1 MKAGFFVLGIPNG
14 MTYSFDMNIESLKKR
29 TDYLAVAKT
38 GKRAVATGLVI
49 QKGPALSETVDLRV
63 GLTVTKKVG
72 NAVERNRVKRRLR
85 TLIRD
90 YLPEMAE
97 SGFDY
102 VVIGRRSALDRPYDA
117 LVKDMAYVCRKLKS
131 A

>member
-1 MKAGFFVLGIPNG
+1 ML
-14 MTYSFDMNIESLKKR
+14 TYSFDMTLETIKKR
-29 TDYLAVAKT
+29 SDYLAVAKT
-38 GKRAVATGLVI
+38 GTRAVAKGLVI
-49 QKGPALSETVDLRV
+49 QKGPKLPLSGEESGSDLRV

-90 YLPEMAE
+90 HLPKLAE
-97 SGFDY
+97 PGYDY

-117 LVKDMAYVCRKLKS
+117 LVKDMAHICRKLKK

>member
-1 MKAGFFVLGIPNG
+1 MLA
-14 MTYSFDMNIESLKKR
+14 YSFEMTLVTLKKR
-29 TDYLAVAKT
+29 SDYLAVAKT
-38 GKRAVATGLVI
+38 GSRAVAKGLVI
-49 QKGPALSETVDLRV
+49 QKGPKLPLCDEESLPDLRV

-90 YLPEMAE
+90 HMHTLAE
-97 SGFDY
+97 PGYDY
-102 VVIGRRSALDRPYDA
+102 VVIGRRSALDRPYEA
-117 LVKDMAYVCRKLKS
+117 LVKDMAYVCRKLKT

>member
-1 MKAGFFVLGIPNG
+1 MSLE
-14 MTYSFDMNIESLKKR
+14 TLKKR
-29 TDYLAVAKT
+29 SNYLAVAKT
-38 GKRAVATGLVI
+38 GKRAVAKGLVI
-49 QKGPALSETVDLRV
+49 QKGPALDGALDSGVHLRV

-97 SGFDY
+97 PGFDY
-102 VVIGRRSALDRPYDA
+102 VVIGRRSALDRPYEA

-131 A
+131 T